1 MRKTERKKEVRFVT
15 YRVRYV
21 EGAMRVER
29 ERERKEIFR
38 ERGRE
43 ESEREKDFEAKLRG
57 RQG

>member
-1 MRKTERKKEVRFVT
+1 MT

-38 ERGRE
+38 ERRRE
-43 ESEREKDFEAKLRG
+43 KSEREKDFEAKLRG

>member
-1 MRKTERKKEVRFVT
+1 MT
-15 YRVRYV
+15 YRVKYV